1 MYPVIKWMALLKRR
15 DGMERAA
22 FRDYYETRHAPLIGS
37 IGPEILVYR
46 RNYVDPAGAFTFGG
60 ASIDFDVVTELHF
73 ADRQSS
79 DRFIARCAEPDVAR
93 RIAEDEENLF
103 DRAATRMMVVQPSDE
118 PGGTDAPSGADRLS
132 LLYEERTILR
142 ALARFA
148 RILDTKDWSKLGEV
162 FAADLSFDY
171 GEGERDGIAALREQ
185 MRRYLDRC
193 GGTQHLLGSTLVD
206 IDGDRATSRAYV
218 QARHQRPVGREG
230 MVFDTNGEYVDLWE
244 KTECGWRIVR
254 RDALWATHSGD
265 AAILYERS
273 DETG

>member
-1 MYPVIKWMALLKRR
+1 MIKCIALLRRR

-22 FRDYYETRHAPLIGS
+22 FIDYYETRHAPLIAG
-37 IGPEILVYR
+37 IGPEIRVYR
-46 RNYVDPAGAFTFGG
+46 RNYVDPAGAFTFDG

-73 ADRQSS
+73 ADRRSY

-118 PGGTDAPSGADRLS
+118 PCEDDASPDADRLT
-132 LLYEERTILR
+132 LLYEERAILR

-148 RILDTKDWSKLGEV
+148 RILDTKDWPALGEV
-162 FAADLSFDY
+162 FAEDLSFDY

-193 GGTQHLLGSTLVD
+193 GGTQHLLGSTIVD

-218 QARHQRPVGREG
+218 QARHQRPADRQGT
-230 MVFDTNGEYVDLWE
+230 VFDTNGEYVDRWE
-244 KTECGWRIVR
+244 KTGSGWRIVR
-254 RDALWATHSGD
+254 RDALWAAHAGD
-265 AAILYERS
+265 AAILYDRR
-273 DETG
+273 DGIV